1 MTVKTVCKN
10 CFRVP
15 ALFSLYVCECTHT
28 CELIIA
34 LFSLED
40 SDFVAK
46 GSGSEDD
53 LE

>member
-1 MTVKTVCKN
+1 MSDHVQLN
-10 CFRVP
+10 LLYICFP
-15 ALFSLYVCECTHT
+15 
-28 CELIIA
+28 
-34 LFSLED
+34 LED